1 MAGTQTDIRSSDR
14 KQTKSMLTD
23 PRLYS
28 GATCLHQRAVT
39 ESEGDTE
46 EGSTEVE
53 NRFGS
58 LIFH

>member
-14 KQTKSMLTD
+14 KQTKRMLTD
-23 PRLYS
+23 PRLHS
-28 GATCLHQRAVT
+28 GATCLPQRAVT

-46 EGSTEVE
+46 EGSAEVE
-53 NRFGS
+53 NTFGS